1 MHFESCNVGQEACH
15 VVAVTIA
22 RISVGSAADSALEA
36 WWGYRNRIEFGTLS
50 GCRTVAAA
58 AGEGAC

>member
-1 MHFESCNVGQEACH
+1 M
-15 VVAVTIA
+15 VAVTIA